1 LLSQAL
7 RERPSFT
14 HALTPKRIIVLCE
27 QTWAPKVSFGIG
39 KPAGSERNLRRSPAF
54 IIGTGRDMIM
64 VQLDT
69 PEQEQDSIGTP
80 ATQLTESEKR
90 EAREHTALRAAVI
103 HEAIRTEGEAELKRP
118 TTALVWSG
126 IAAGLSMGF
135 SLATMGLL
143 YSRLPDTQWRTL
155 VTDLGYTVGFL
166 AVILGRQHLYTE
178 NTLTVMIP
186 LLTNRDGR
194 TLRAMLH
201 LWGIVLAANLIG
213 AGVVAWIIA
222 TTNVFDPEV
231 RAAMVHVASL
241 TVAGTWS
248 SVMIRALFAGWIIA
262 TMVWMM
268 PASDTSRPAIIIIMT
283 YLVALGEFPHVV
295 VSSVDGV
302 YLVAAGTISWGKF
315 LEFLVP
321 TAIGNTI
328 GGVLLVAFFNH
339 AQVISES

>member
-1 LLSQAL
+1 MTRADDAHV
-7 RERPSFT
+7 T
-14 HALTPKRIIVLCE
+14 
-27 QTWAPKVSFGIG
+27 
-39 KPAGSERNLRRSPAF
+39 
-54 IIGTGRDMIM
+54 M
-64 VQLDT
+64 VQTDV
-69 PEQEQDSIGTP
+69 PKHEEDDVGAP
-80 ATQLTESEKR
+80 ATQLTASEKR
-90 EAREHTALRAAVI
+90 EAREHAALRAAVI

-118 TTALVWSG
+118 ITALIWSG

-143 YSRLPDTQWRTL
+143 YARLPDTAWRPL

-194 TLRAMLH
+194 TLRAMLL
-201 LWGIVLAANLIG
+201 LWSIVLTANVIG

-222 TTNVFDPEV
+222 STNVFHPEM
-231 RAAMVHVASL
+231 RDALVHIASL
-241 TVAGTWS
+241 TVTGTWS
-248 SVMIRALFAGWIIA
+248 AVLIRALFAGWIIA

-302 YLVAAGTISWGKF
+302 YLVAAGIISWGKF
-315 LEFLVP
+315 LGFLAL

-339 AQVISES
+339 AQVISE